1 MCEGDERIEHMK
13 TEEEEEEEGEEAA
26 EQKPGS
32 RKGSSG
38 SQVSFVSSLQLSPLL
53 PDSAPSHIQ
62 TSWLTFKQM
71 KVS

>member
-13 TEEEEEEEGEEAA
+13 TEKEEEEEGEEAA

-38 SQVSFVSSLQLSPLL
+38 SQVCHLSPLCN
-53 PDSAPSHIQ
+53 
-62 TSWLTFKQM
+62 
-71 KVS
+71 